1 MIARKKISR
10 SRIVWSA
17 GELEDAAKQLRTVIG
32 VKMTELKIAEK
43 TSGPQTEFADYQ
55 HAKKYRGRNETHRD
69 AMNRI
74 ANALQDGEE
83 HYHAFRTILRDM
95 RFLPAGRV
103 QAAMG
108 SSKNV
113 TAFNCFVSGTIED
126 SFVDGEGSIM
136 GRALQAAKTM
146 RMGGGIGYDFSP
158 LRPRGELIKKLG
170 SRATGPVSFMGIYN
184 ETGLC
189 TSSTDHRRGAQM
201 GVLRVDHPDIRE
213 FLHAKQNGQK
223 LTGFNISIGITD
235 EFMEAVRDGRQFDL
249 RWGGRVYDTVDARDL
264 WNEIMR
270 STWDWAE
277 PGVLFLD
284 TINRDN
290 NLHYCETIAA
300 TNPCGEQPLPPFG
313 ACLLGSFNLV
323 KYLRKPHFDYDKEP
337 QQIEWTFDFDAL
349 REDIPHVVRAMDNIV
364 DRTVYPLY
372 EQEKE
377 AKAKRRMGLGV
388 TGAANAIE
396 ALGYPYGSDGF
407 CAVLQDVLRVI
418 RDESYRASALL
429 AKEKGYFP
437 LWSTQFLQG
446 KMYQRLPEDVQ
457 ELIRTY
463 GLRNSHLTSIAPTGT
478 ISLTADNVSSGIEPV
493 YAYSVKRTYQT
504 FEGPQETQLEDYGYA
519 FLGIRGR
526 RTRDLSVG
534 DHLAVLKACVPY
546 VDSAISK
553 TVNVEGSVSWEDFK
567 QVYVAMWEAGV
578 KGGTTFRKDGKRFG
592 ILKDEDDAGEVLE
605 LTAELQVPYGSACII
620 GPDGQRDCGE

>member
-1 MIARKKISR
+1 MSIPNA
-10 SRIVWSA
+10 V
-17 GELEDAAKQLRTVIG
+17 GPRTD
-32 VKMTELKIAEK
+32 
-43 TSGPQTEFADYQ
+43 FADFQ
-55 HAKKYRGRNETHRD
+55 HAKKYRAVGEDFRD

-74 ANALQDGEE
+74 ANALKDDED
-83 HYHAFRTILRDM
+83 HYHAFRAVLKDQ

-108 SSKNV
+108 QSKNV

-126 SFVDGEGSIM
+126 SFVDGLGSIM
-136 GRALQAAKTM
+136 NRAVQAATTM
-146 RMGGGIGYDFSP
+146 RMGGGIGYDFST
-158 LRPRGELIKKLG
+158 LRPRGEMIKKLG
-170 SRATGPVSFMGIYN
+170 SRATGPISFMGIFN
-184 ETGLC
+184 EVGLC

-235 EFMEAVRDGRQFDL
+235 EFMRAVEAGSDFDL
-249 RWGGRVYDTVDARDL
+249 RWGGRTYDTVDARTL
-264 WNEIMR
+264 WDEIMR

-277 PGVLFLD
+277 PGVLFVD

-290 NLHYCETIAA
+290 NLHYCETIVA
-300 TNPCGEQPLPPFG
+300 TNPCGEQPLPPYG

-323 KYLRKPHFDYDKEP
+323 KYLRQGDG
-337 QQIEWTFDFDAL
+337 EWSFDFDAL
-349 REDIPHVVRAMDNIV
+349 TADIPVVVRAMDNII
-364 DRTVYPLY
+364 DRTTYPLY
-372 EQEKE
+372 EQEQE

-396 ALGYPYGSDGF
+396 ALGYPYGSEGF
-407 CAVLQDVLRVI
+407 CHTLQEILRVI

-429 AKEKGYFP
+429 AKEKGAFP
-437 LWSTQFLQG
+437 KYQPGPFQKG
-446 KMYQRLPEDVQ
+446 KMFGNLPEDVR
-457 ELIRTY
+457 ELIQLY
-463 GLRNSHLTSIAPTGT
+463 GIRNSHLTSIAPTGT

-504 FEGPQETQLEDYGYA
+504 FDGPQEAMLDDYGFA
-519 FLGIRGR
+519 FLGVKGK
-526 RTRDLSVG
+526 RTRDLGVG
-534 DHLAVLKACVPY
+534 AHLAVLKACVPY

-553 TVNVEGSVSWEDFK
+553 TVNVEGSVSWEEFK
-567 QVYVAMWEAGV
+567 DVYMQMWKAGV

-592 ILKDEDDAGEVLE
+592 IMKDEDDAGEDTVMLGSLE
-605 LTAELQVPYGSACII
+605 APEYGGACTI

>member
-1 MIARKKISR
+1 MNE
-10 SRIVWSA
+10 V
-17 GELEDAAKQLRTVIG
+17 T
-32 VKMTELKIAEK
+32 TEQV
-43 TSGPQTEFADYQ
+43 GPRTEFADYQ
-55 HAKKYRGRNETHRD
+55 HAKKYRGPGEDFRD
-69 AMNRI
+69 AMNRV
-74 ANALQDGEE
+74 ANALQDDEA
-83 HYHAFRTILRDM
+83 HYHAFRRILLAQ

-108 SSKNV
+108 STKNV
-113 TAFNCFVSGTIED
+113 TGFNCFVSGEIED

-136 GRALQAAKTM
+136 GRALQAARTM
-146 RMGGGIGYDFSP
+146 RMGGGIGYDFST
-158 LRPRGELIKKLG
+158 LRPRGELIRKLG

-235 EFMEAVRDGRQFDL
+235 EFMEAVRDGRDFDL
-249 RWGGRVYDTVDARDL
+249 RWGGKVYDTVDARAL
-264 WNEIMR
+264 WDEIMR

-290 NLHYCETIAA
+290 NLAYCETISA

-323 KYLRKPHFDYDKEP
+323 KYLRRHEP
-337 QQIEWTFDFDAL
+337 VLDAETSMEDRVLAGAWVFDFDAL
-349 REDIPHVVRAMDNIV
+349 RADVPHVVRAMDNIV
-364 DRTVYPLY
+364 DRTTYPLY

-377 AKAKRRMGLGV
+377 AKSKRRMGLGV

-396 ALGYPYGSDGF
+396 ALGHPYGSPGF
-407 CAVLQDVLRVI
+407 CAVLGEVLGVL

-429 AKEKGYFP
+429 AKEKGAFP
-437 LWSTQFLQG
+437 LYDERFMDG
-446 KMYQRLPEDVQ
+446 PMFRRLPADVQ
-457 ELIRTY
+457 ELIRLY
-463 GLRNSHLTSIAPTGT
+463 GLHNSHLTSLAPCGT
-478 ISLTADNVSSGIEPV
+478 ISLTADNVSSSVEPV
-493 YAYSVKRTYQT
+493 YAYSVERTYQT
-504 FEGPQETQLEDYGYA
+504 FDGPQVAQLQDYGFA
-519 FLGIRGR
+519 FLGVRGL
-526 RTRDLSVG
+526 RTRDLGVEQ
-534 DHLAVLKACVPY
+534 HLAVLKACVPY

-553 TVNVEGSVSWEDFK
+553 TVNVEGTVSWDAFK
-567 QVYVAMWEAGV
+567 QVYFDMWEAGV

-592 ILKDEDDAGEVLE
+592 IMKDEDDAGEDI
-605 LTAELQVPYGSACII
+605 TASYGAACAI